1 MNGRTMENIAL
12 VQQDFICEL
21 IRSSLKITVTLAVP
35 PRCSGP
41 YEGIQLTSL
50 PSIKPE

>member
-1 MNGRTMENIAL
+1 MAISYWFNTG
-12 VQQDFICEL
+12 EL
-21 IRSSLKITVTLAVP
+21 MRSSLKITVTLAVP
-35 PRCSGP
+35 PLCSGP